1 MLEKYCNAYKTIAAL
16 RKENTVRQPEFSLKN
31 YLLGFKSAEINQ
43 FNIFF
48 YENQTITNCHSFD
61 LSYALMFAL

>member
-1 MLEKYCNAYKTIAAL
+1 MLANLVNTVTRIRQL
-16 RKENTVRQPEFSLKN
+16 MNTVRQPEFSLKN